1 MVLKFV
7 SLQDISSNKMNHGTK
22 AVSEGT
28 NTIIS
33 TWAQNEK
40 IAILYEVSET
50 KYLAEANV
58 DAVDGESG
66 TRCYS
71 VRLVQNK

>member
-7 SLQDISSNKMNHGTK
+7 SLTDTVV
-22 AVSEGT
+22 A
-28 NTIIS
+28 
-33 TWAQNEK
+33 TWAENEK

-50 KYLAEANV
+50 KYVAEANV

-66 TRCYS
+66 TRYYS
-71 VRLVQNK
+71 VRLIQNK

>member
-1 MVLKFV
+1 
-7 SLQDISSNKMNHGTK
+7 MNHGTK

-28 NTIIS
+28 NTVVA
-33 TWAQNEK
+33 TWAENEK

-50 KYLAEANV
+50 KYVAEANV

-66 TRCYS
+66 SRCYS
-71 VRLVQNK
+71 VRLIQYK